1 MVVELPRPVRNPGR
15 RGQAVVGQGLLRPT
29 HSPVDDHQ
37 DEEEVSTGTGTRS
50 NSDAESNRIKG
61 IQKHF
66 DERLNR
72 AIGGL

>member
-1 MVVELPRPVRNPGR
+1 MDAATRK
-15 RGQAVVGQGLLRPT
+15 T
-29 HSPVDDHQ
+29 HETLDFYNNWFQEKLSDYNLYHQ

-61 IQKHF
+61 MQKHF